1 MQNFFQKNDKNDSEI
16 FHKIEQACDGLIY
29 ISETDSAVQPFFG
42 QPTDTVNGE
51 IILQQAGLS
60 AEASIEE
67 RSYDEF
73 FARLT
78 TIKDWYGEA
87 ETAKAKKFLELK
99 TLLEENLSGLKVFR
113 TGTIRLDIFA
123 VGIDKDR
130 NLIGV
135 TTKAVET

>member
-1 MQNFFQKNDKNDSEI
+1 MQNFFSKNDKNDSEL

-67 RSYDEF
+67 RNFDEF

-87 ETAKAKKFLELK
+87 ETARAKKFLELK

-123 VGIDKDR
+123 VGIDKDG